1 MAEEIITILK
11 VGTDEAV
18 KNVNDLKNNVKVLK
32 EALGDLDIGT
42 EEYQNTLDELKVN
55 QNALKDAMYAT
66 SASMDDLAKA
76 ATGTSESY
84 NSLVHRMASLKEEL
98 RATDVST
105 EQGKERFKELAA
117 QINEVN
123 DTLKD
128 MDALQGNFQRNV
140 GNYPGLMQNF
150 AGAIDNLDKGL
161 QVTQGGLAG
170 IKGGFE
176 ALSASP
182 AIGTLGIIISIFSQ
196 LASKIKENKSAAD
209 ALKRG
214 MEALQP
220 IFDLASKMIE
230 KLAGWVAKVID
241 HVVDLAEKNKD
252 TFKNMISAVVGVGNT
267 ILQALLLPI
276 RTTIAAVKGLG
287 DAFKHL
293 FKGKFKEAAAAAK
306 DTISKIGD
314 QFKSAFDI
322 KGNFDKGKEAGEQ
335 FAAGLLSSK
344 KKVADAAKSV
354 GKEAK
359 KALLDTLNKLSDEID
374 KQIDADIAALG
385 KAEGDALK
393 STKQI
398 EEMKLQAMDKATQRL
413 LEMNEIVVEDEKKRA
428 KKQYAIQE
436 AANQKRLQ
444 AMEQFAQD
452 ALERGDL
459 DAYLEYEQEAADLE
473 VEIETNALREK
484 KRLREQ
490 DAKDAKEKAKQQM
503 EVMQS
508 VASATSGI
516 LGSIADMYESDE
528 KNSEKNA
535 NKIKGLR
542 IASATID
549 TISGAIGAFMQA
561 VQTIPPP
568 LGAIVGGVQAAAVT
582 AAGIA
587 QIAKIKSTKVSGSAS
602 NSAPTAPAV
611 TSAPVRTMDIQQVR
625 SVTSASEEDRLNQM
639 ASDQR
644 VVLVMSDL
652 EVKQNQSRVQVAEA
666 SF

>member
-1 MAEEIITILK
+1 MAEEIIQIIRIET
-11 VGTDEAV
+11 GEAV
-18 KNVNDLKNNVKVLK
+18 RSVNDLRENVKILK
-32 EALGDLDIGT
+32 EKLGDLEIGT
-42 EEYQNTLDELKVN
+42 TEYQDTLEELKVN
-55 QNALKDAMYAT
+55 QAAVKDAMYAT
-66 SASMDDLAKA
+66 TASMDDLAKS
-76 ATGTSESY
+76 ATGASNSY

-105 EQGKERFKELAA
+105 EQGKQRFKELAA

-140 GNYPGLMQNF
+140 GNYPGLMKTF
-150 AGAIDNLDKGL
+150 SGSLDALDKGL
-161 QVTQGGLAG
+161 KATAGGVGGLKEGFDALAVNPAFTILGIVVNLFASLADTLKEDETTMDAVNKAG
-170 IKGGFE
+170 ISLEPIFKFLKGILE
-176 ALSASP
+176 KVVN
-182 AIGTLGIIISIFSQ
+182 I
-196 LASKIKENKSAAD
+196 AAD
-209 ALKRG
+209 LITK
-214 MEALQP
+214 
-220 IFDLASKMIE
+220 ASAFVQSNGLIPRI
-230 KLAGWVAKVID
+230 ID
-241 HVVDLAEKNKD
+241 G
-252 TFKNMISAVVGVGNT
+252 VVGVGNA
-267 ILQALLLPI
+267 ILKFV
-276 RTTIAAVKGLG
+276 IAPFKGVVEAIKVFKEQGVRGLG
-287 DAFKHL
+287 DAAKAFANEMKTGISFKSNYQAGESIVDAITAGI
-293 FKGKFKEAAAAAK
+293 KDKKKDVSDAGKDVIKPLKDGINIELDKMIQELDMEMDKMIQELDKKQEDANKIANSIAQGRLANLDKAAK
-306 DTISKIGD
+306 HQLELNAILVEDDKEKAEKAYQI
-314 QFKSAFDI
+314 QLSA
-322 KGNFDKGKEAGEQ
+322 NERR
-335 FAAGLLSSK
+335 L
-344 KKVADAAKSV
+344 
-354 GKEAK
+354 
-359 KALLDTLNKLSDEID
+359 
-374 KQIDADIAALG
+374 AAL
-385 KAEGDALK
+385 
-393 STKQI
+393 
-398 EEMKLQAMDKATQRL
+398 
-413 LEMNEIVVEDEKKRA
+413 
-428 KKQYAIQE
+428 
-436 AANQKRLQ
+436 
-444 AMEQFAQD
+444 EQFAQD

-542 IASATID
+542 IAAATID
-549 TISGAIGAFMQA
+549 TISGAVGAFMQA
-561 VQTIPPP
+561 AATIPPP
-568 LGAIVGGVQAAAVT
+568 MGAIIGGIQAAAVT

-587 QIAKIKSTKVSGSAS
+587 QIAKMKSTKVSGSAS

-611 TSAPVRTMDIQQVR
+611 TSAPVRTMDIKQVR
-625 SVTSASEEDRLNQM
+625 SVTSASEEDRLNEM

>member
-1 MAEEIITILK
+1 MAEETIQIIRIET
-11 VGTDEAV
+11 GEAV
-18 KNVNDLKNNVKVLK
+18 KSVNDLRENVKILK
-32 EALGDLDIGT
+32 ERLGDLEIGT
-42 EEYQNTLDELKVN
+42 TEYQDTLEELKVN
-55 QNALKDAMYAT
+55 QAAVKDAMYAT
-66 SASMDDLAKA
+66 TASMDDLAKS
-76 ATGTSESY
+76 ATGASNSY
-84 NSLVHRMASLKEEL
+84 NALVHRMAALKEEL

-105 EQGKERFKELAA
+105 EQGKQRFKELAA

-140 GNYPGLMQNF
+140 GNYPGLMKTF
-150 AGAIDNLDKGL
+150 SGSLDALDKGL
-161 QVTQGGLAG
+161 KATSGGVGGL
-170 IKGGFE
+170 KEGFD
-176 ALSASP
+176 ALAVNP
-182 AIGTLGIIISIFSQ
+182 VITILGIVVALFGSLADTLKEDETTMESVNKAGVSLEPVFKLLKGILEKIVNIVADLITKASAFVQSNGLIPKII
-196 LASKIKENKSAAD
+196 D
-209 ALKRG
+209 G
-214 MEALQP
+214 
-220 IFDLASKMIE
+220 
-230 KLAGWVAKVID
+230 
-241 HVVDLAEKNKD
+241 
-252 TFKNMISAVVGVGNT
+252 VVGVGNA
-267 ILQALLLPI
+267 ILKFVVAPFKGVVEAIKVFKEQGV
-276 RTTIAAVKGLG
+276 RGLG
-287 DAFKHL
+287 DAAKAFANEMKTGISFKSNYQAGESIVDAITAGI
-293 FKGKFKEAAAAAK
+293 KDKKKNVSDAGKDVIKPLKDGIDMELDKMIQELDKEMDNMIQELDKKQEDANKIANSIAQGRLANLDKAAK
-306 DTISKIGD
+306 HQLELNDILVEDDREKAEKAYQI
-314 QFKSAFDI
+314 QLSA
-322 KGNFDKGKEAGEQ
+322 NERR
-335 FAAGLLSSK
+335 L
-344 KKVADAAKSV
+344 
-354 GKEAK
+354 
-359 KALLDTLNKLSDEID
+359 
-374 KQIDADIAALG
+374 AAL
-385 KAEGDALK
+385 
-393 STKQI
+393 
-398 EEMKLQAMDKATQRL
+398 
-413 LEMNEIVVEDEKKRA
+413 
-428 KKQYAIQE
+428 
-436 AANQKRLQ
+436 
-444 AMEQFAQD
+444 EQFAQD
-452 ALERGDL
+452 AIERGDI

-568 LGAIVGGVQAAAVT
+568 MGAIIGGIQAAAVT

-587 QIAKIKSTKVSGSAS
+587 QIAKMKSTKVSGSAS

-611 TSAPVRTMDIQQVR
+611 TSAPVRTIDIQQVR

>member
-1 MAEEIITILK
+1 MAEETIQIIRIET
-11 VGTDEAV
+11 GEAV
-18 KNVNDLKNNVKVLK
+18 RSVNDLRENVKILK
-32 EALGDLDIGT
+32 ERLGDLEIGT
-42 EEYQNTLDELKVN
+42 TEYQDTLEELKVN
-55 QNALKDAMYAT
+55 QAAVKDAMYAT
-66 SASMDDLAKA
+66 TASMDDLTKS
-76 ATGTSESY
+76 ATGTSNSY

-105 EQGKERFKELAA
+105 EQGKQRFKELAA

-123 DTLKD
+123 DNLKD

-140 GNYPGLMQNF
+140 GNYPGLMKTF
-150 AGAIDNLDKGL
+150 SGSLDALDKGL
-161 QVTQGGLAG
+161 KATAGGVGGL
-170 IKGGFE
+170 KEGFD
-176 ALSASP
+176 ALAVNP
-182 AIGTLGIIISIFSQ
+182 AFTILGIVVNLFGSLADTLKDDETSMAAVNKAGVSLEPVFKFLKGILEKVVNIVADLITKVSAFVQSNGLIPKII
-196 LASKIKENKSAAD
+196 D
-209 ALKRG
+209 G
-214 MEALQP
+214 
-220 IFDLASKMIE
+220 
-230 KLAGWVAKVID
+230 
-241 HVVDLAEKNKD
+241 
-252 TFKNMISAVVGVGNT
+252 VVGVGNA
-267 ILQALLLPI
+267 IFKFVVAPFKGVVEAIKVFKEQGV
-276 RTTIAAVKGLG
+276 RGLG
-287 DAFKHL
+287 DAAKAFANEMKTGISFKSNYQAGESIVDAITAGI
-293 FKGKFKEAAAAAK
+293 KDKKKDVSAAGKDVIKPLKDGIDMELDKMIQDLDKEMDNMIQELDKKQEDANKIADSIAQGRLDNLDKAAK
-306 DTISKIGD
+306 HQLELNDILVEDDREKAEKAYQI
-314 QFKSAFDI
+314 QLSA
-322 KGNFDKGKEAGEQ
+322 NERRLAALEQ
-335 FAAGLLSSK
+335 FAK
-344 KKVADAAKSV
+344 
-354 GKEAK
+354 
-359 KALLDTLNKLSDEID
+359 N
-374 KQIDADIAALG
+374 
-385 KAEGDALK
+385 
-393 STKQI
+393 
-398 EEMKLQAMDKATQRL
+398 
-413 LEMNEIVVEDEKKRA
+413 
-428 KKQYAIQE
+428 
-436 AANQKRLQ
+436 
-444 AMEQFAQD
+444 

-459 DAYLEYEQEAADLE
+459 DAYLEYQQEAADLE

-568 LGAIVGGVQAAAVT
+568 MGAIIGGIQAAAVT

-587 QIAKIKSTKVSGSAS
+587 QIAKIKSTKVSGSTS

-611 TSAPVRTMDIQQVR
+611 TSAPVRTIDIQQVR

>member
-1 MAEEIITILK
+1 MAEETIQIIRIET
-11 VGTDEAV
+11 GEAV
-18 KNVNDLKNNVKVLK
+18 KSVNDLRENVKILK
-32 EALGDLDIGT
+32 ERLGDLEIGT
-42 EEYQNTLDELKVN
+42 TEYQDTLEELKVN
-55 QNALKDAMYAT
+55 QAAVKDAMYAT
-66 SASMDDLAKA
+66 TASMDDLTKS
-76 ATGTSESY
+76 ATGTSNSY

-105 EQGKERFKELAA
+105 EQGKQRFKELAA

-140 GNYPGLMQNF
+140 GNYPGLMKTF
-150 AGAIDNLDKGL
+150 SGSLDALDKGL
-161 QVTQGGLAG
+161 KATAGGVGGL
-170 IKGGFE
+170 KEGFD
-176 ALSASP
+176 ALAVNP
-182 AIGTLGIIISIFSQ
+182 LFAILGIVITLFGSLADTLKEDETTMAAVNKAGVSLEPVFKFLKGILEKVVNIVADLITKASAFVQSNGLIPKII
-196 LASKIKENKSAAD
+196 N
-209 ALKRG
+209 G
-214 MEALQP
+214 
-220 IFDLASKMIE
+220 
-230 KLAGWVAKVID
+230 
-241 HVVDLAEKNKD
+241 
-252 TFKNMISAVVGVGNT
+252 VVGVGNA
-267 ILQALLLPI
+267 ILKFV
-276 RTTIAAVKGLG
+276 IAPFKGVVEAIKVFKEQGVRGLG
-287 DAFKHL
+287 DAAKAFANEMKTGISFKSNYQAGESIVDAITAGI
-293 FKGKFKEAAAAAK
+293 KDKKKDVSDAGKDVIKPLKDGIDIELDKMIQELDEEMDKMIQELDKKQEDANKIANSIAQGRLANLDKAAK
-306 DTISKIGD
+306 HQLELNDILVEDDREKAEKAYQI
-314 QFKSAFDI
+314 QLSA
-322 KGNFDKGKEAGEQ
+322 NERR
-335 FAAGLLSSK
+335 L
-344 KKVADAAKSV
+344 
-354 GKEAK
+354 
-359 KALLDTLNKLSDEID
+359 
-374 KQIDADIAALG
+374 AAL
-385 KAEGDALK
+385 
-393 STKQI
+393 
-398 EEMKLQAMDKATQRL
+398 
-413 LEMNEIVVEDEKKRA
+413 
-428 KKQYAIQE
+428 
-436 AANQKRLQ
+436 
-444 AMEQFAQD
+444 EQFAQD

-542 IASATID
+542 IAAATID
-549 TISGAIGAFMQA
+549 TISGAVGAFMQA
-561 VQTIPPP
+561 AATIPPP
-568 LGAIVGGVQAAAVT
+568 MGAIIGGIQAAAVT

>member
-1 MAEEIITILK
+1 MAEETISIIRIET
-11 VGTDEAV
+11 GEAV
-18 KNVNDLKNNVKVLK
+18 KSVNDLRENVKILK
-32 EALGDLDIGT
+32 ERLGDLEIGT
-42 EEYQNTLDELKVN
+42 TEYQDTLDELKVN
-55 QNALKDAMYAT
+55 QAAVKDAMYAT
-66 SASMDDLAKA
+66 TASMDDLTKS
-76 ATGTSESY
+76 ATGTSNSY

-105 EQGKERFKELAA
+105 EQGKQRFKELAA

-140 GNYPGLMQNF
+140 GNYPGLMKTF
-150 AGAIDNLDKGL
+150 SGSLDALDKGL
-161 QVTQGGLAG
+161 KATAGGVGGL
-170 IKGGFE
+170 KEGFD
-176 ALSASP
+176 ALAVNP
-182 AIGTLGIIISIFSQ
+182 AFTILGIVVNLFGS
-196 LASKIKENKSAAD
+196 LADTLKEDETSMAAVNKAGLS
-209 ALKRG
+209 L
-214 MEALQP
+214 EP
-220 IFDLASKMIE
+220 IFKFLKGILEKVVNIVADLIT
-230 KLAGWVAKVID
+230 KVSAFVQSNGLIPRIID
-241 HVVDLAEKNKD
+241 G
-252 TFKNMISAVVGVGNT
+252 VVGVGNA
-267 ILQALLLPI
+267 IFKFVVAPFKGVVEAIKVFKEQGV
-276 RTTIAAVKGLG
+276 RGLG
-287 DAFKHL
+287 DAAKAFANEMKTGISFKSNYQAGESIVDAITAGI
-293 FKGKFKEAAAAAK
+293 KDKKKDVSAAGKDVIKPLKDGIDMELDKMIQDLDKEMDNMIQELDKKQEDANKIANSIAQGRLANLDKAAK
-306 DTISKIGD
+306 HQLELNDILVEDDREKAEKAYQI
-314 QFKSAFDI
+314 QLSA
-322 KGNFDKGKEAGEQ
+322 NERR
-335 FAAGLLSSK
+335 L
-344 KKVADAAKSV
+344 
-354 GKEAK
+354 
-359 KALLDTLNKLSDEID
+359 
-374 KQIDADIAALG
+374 AAL
-385 KAEGDALK
+385 
-393 STKQI
+393 
-398 EEMKLQAMDKATQRL
+398 
-413 LEMNEIVVEDEKKRA
+413 
-428 KKQYAIQE
+428 
-436 AANQKRLQ
+436 
-444 AMEQFAQD
+444 EQFAQD
-452 ALERGDL
+452 ALERGDI

-611 TSAPVRTMDIQQVR
+611 TSAPVRTIDIQQVR

>member
-1 MAEEIITILK
+1 MAEETIQIIRIET
-11 VGTDEAV
+11 GEAV
-18 KNVNDLKNNVKVLK
+18 KSVNDLRENVKILK
-32 EALGDLDIGT
+32 DRLGDLEIGT
-42 EEYQNTLDELKVN
+42 TEYQDTLEELKVN
-55 QNALKDAMYAT
+55 QAAVKDAMYAT
-66 SASMDDLAKA
+66 TASMDDLAKS
-76 ATGTSESY
+76 ATGTSNSY
-84 NSLVHRMASLKEEL
+84 NALVHRMAALKEEL

-140 GNYPGLMQNF
+140 GNYPGLMKTF
-150 AGAIDNLDKGL
+150 SGSLDALDKGL
-161 QVTQGGLAG
+161 KATSGGVGGL
-170 IKGGFE
+170 KEGFD
-176 ALSASP
+176 ALAVNP
-182 AIGTLGIIISIFSQ
+182 VITILGIVVSLFGS
-196 LASKIKENKSAAD
+196 LADTLKEDETTMAAVNKAGVSLEPVFKFLKGILEKVVNIAAD
-209 ALKRG
+209 LITK
-214 MEALQP
+214 
-220 IFDLASKMIE
+220 ASAFVQSNGLIPKI
-230 KLAGWVAKVID
+230 ID
-241 HVVDLAEKNKD
+241 G
-252 TFKNMISAVVGVGNT
+252 VVGVGNA
-267 ILQALLLPI
+267 ILKFVVAPFKGVIEAIKVFKEQGV
-276 RTTIAAVKGLG
+276 RGLG
-287 DAFKHL
+287 DA
-293 FKGKFKEAAAAAK
+293 AK
-306 DTISKIGD
+306 AFANEMKTGIS
-314 QFKSAFDI
+314 FKS
-322 KGNFDKGKEAGEQ
+322 NYQAGESIVD
-335 FAAGLLSSK
+335 AITAGVKSK
-344 KKVADAAKSV
+344 KKDVSDAGKDVVKPLKDGIDMDLDKMIQELDKELEQDIARMLKEQEDANKIANSISQGRLANLDKAAKHQLELNDILV
-354 GKEAK
+354 EDDRE
-359 KALLDTLNKLSDEID
+359 KAEKAYQIQLSANERRL
-374 KQIDADIAALG
+374 AAL
-385 KAEGDALK
+385 D
-393 STKQI
+393 
-398 EEMKLQAMDKATQRL
+398 
-413 LEMNEIVVEDEKKRA
+413 
-428 KKQYAIQE
+428 
-436 AANQKRLQ
+436 
-444 AMEQFAQD
+444 QFAQD

-459 DAYLEYEQEAADLE
+459 DAYLAYDQERADLE

-542 IASATID
+542 IAAATID
-549 TISGAIGAFMQA
+549 TISGAVGAFMQA
-561 VQTIPPP
+561 AATIPPP
-568 LGAIVGGVQAAAVT
+568 MGAIIGGIQAAAVT

>member
-1 MAEEIITILK
+1 MAEETIQIIRIET
-11 VGTDEAV
+11 GEAV
-18 KNVNDLKNNVKVLK
+18 RSVNDLRENVKILK
-32 EALGDLDIGT
+32 ERLGDLEIGT
-42 EEYQNTLDELKVN
+42 TEYQDTLEELKVN
-55 QNALKDAMYAT
+55 QAAVKDAMYAT
-66 SASMDDLAKA
+66 TASMDDLTKS
-76 ATGTSESY
+76 ATGTSNSY

-105 EQGKERFKELAA
+105 EQGKQRFKELAA

-123 DTLKD
+123 DNLKD

-140 GNYPGLMQNF
+140 GNYPGLMKTF
-150 AGAIDNLDKGL
+150 SGSLDALDKGL
-161 QVTQGGLAG
+161 KATAGGVGGL
-170 IKGGFE
+170 KEGFD
-176 ALSASP
+176 ALAVNP
-182 AIGTLGIIISIFSQ
+182 AFTILGIVVNLFGSLADILKEDETSMTAVNKAGVSLEPVFKFLKGILEKVVNIVADLITKVSAFVQSNGLIPRII
-196 LASKIKENKSAAD
+196 D
-209 ALKRG
+209 G
-214 MEALQP
+214 
-220 IFDLASKMIE
+220 
-230 KLAGWVAKVID
+230 
-241 HVVDLAEKNKD
+241 
-252 TFKNMISAVVGVGNT
+252 VVGVGNA
-267 ILQALLLPI
+267 IFKFVVAPFKGVVEAIKVFKEQGV
-276 RTTIAAVKGLG
+276 RGLG
-287 DAFKHL
+287 DAAKAFANEMKTGISFKSNY
-293 FKGKFKEAAAAAK
+293 KAGESIVDAITAGIKDKKKDVSAAGKDVIKPLKDGIDMELDKMIQELDKEMDNMIQELDKKQEDANKIANSIAQGRLANLDKAAK
-306 DTISKIGD
+306 HQLELNDILVEDDKEKAEKAYQI
-314 QFKSAFDI
+314 QLSA
-322 KGNFDKGKEAGEQ
+322 NERR
-335 FAAGLLSSK
+335 L
-344 KKVADAAKSV
+344 
-354 GKEAK
+354 
-359 KALLDTLNKLSDEID
+359 
-374 KQIDADIAALG
+374 AAL
-385 KAEGDALK
+385 
-393 STKQI
+393 
-398 EEMKLQAMDKATQRL
+398 
-413 LEMNEIVVEDEKKRA
+413 
-428 KKQYAIQE
+428 
-436 AANQKRLQ
+436 
-444 AMEQFAQD
+444 EQFAQD

-459 DAYLEYEQEAADLE
+459 DTYLEYQQESADLE

-568 LGAIVGGVQAAAVT
+568 MGAIIGGIQAAAVT

>member
-1 MAEEIITILK
+1 MAEETIQIIRIET
-11 VGTDEAV
+11 GEAV
-18 KNVNDLKNNVKVLK
+18 RSVNDLRENVKILK
-32 EALGDLDIGT
+32 ERLGDLEIGT
-42 EEYQNTLDELKVN
+42 TEYQDTLDELKVN
-55 QNALKDAMYAT
+55 QAAVKDAMYAT
-66 SASMDDLAKA
+66 TASMDDLAKS
-76 ATGTSESY
+76 ATGTSNSY
-84 NSLVHRMASLKEEL
+84 NALVHRMAALKEEL

-105 EQGKERFKELAA
+105 EQGKQRFKELAA

-140 GNYPGLMQNF
+140 GNYPGLMKTF
-150 AGAIDNLDKGL
+150 SGSLDALDKGL
-161 QVTQGGLAG
+161 KATSGGVGGL
-170 IKGGFE
+170 KEGFD
-176 ALSASP
+176 ALAVNP
-182 AIGTLGIIISIFSQ
+182 VITILGIVVTLFKS
-196 LASKIKENKSAAD
+196 LADTLKEDETTMAAVNKAGVS
-209 ALKRG
+209 L
-214 MEALQP
+214 EP
-220 IFDLASKMIE
+220 IFKFLKGILEKVVTIVTDLITRVSSFVQSNGLIPKI
-230 KLAGWVAKVID
+230 ID
-241 HVVDLAEKNKD
+241 G
-252 TFKNMISAVVGVGNT
+252 VVGVGNA
-267 ILQALLLPI
+267 ILKFVVAPFKGVVEAIKVFKEQGV
-276 RTTIAAVKGLG
+276 RGLG
-287 DAFKHL
+287 DAAKAFANEMKTGISFKSNYQAGESIVDAITAGI
-293 FKGKFKEAAAAAK
+293 KDKKKDVSAAGKDVIKPLKDGIDMELDKMIQELDKELDKMNQELDKKQEDANKIANSIAQGRLANLDKAAK
-306 DTISKIGD
+306 HQLELNEILVEDDREKAEKAYQI
-314 QFKSAFDI
+314 QLSA
-322 KGNFDKGKEAGEQ
+322 NERR
-335 FAAGLLSSK
+335 L
-344 KKVADAAKSV
+344 
-354 GKEAK
+354 
-359 KALLDTLNKLSDEID
+359 
-374 KQIDADIAALG
+374 AAL
-385 KAEGDALK
+385 
-393 STKQI
+393 
-398 EEMKLQAMDKATQRL
+398 
-413 LEMNEIVVEDEKKRA
+413 
-428 KKQYAIQE
+428 
-436 AANQKRLQ
+436 
-444 AMEQFAQD
+444 EQFAQD
-452 ALERGDL
+452 ALDRGDI

-611 TSAPVRTMDIQQVR
+611 TSAPVRTIDIQQVR

>member
-1 MAEEIITILK
+1 MAEETIQIIRIET
-11 VGTDEAV
+11 GEAV
-18 KNVNDLKNNVKVLK
+18 KSVNDLRENVKILK
-32 EALGDLDIGT
+32 ERLGDLEIGT
-42 EEYQNTLDELKVN
+42 TEYQDTLEELKVN
-55 QNALKDAMYAT
+55 QAAVKDAMYAT
-66 SASMDDLAKA
+66 TASMDDLSKS
-76 ATGTSESY
+76 ATGTSNSY

-105 EQGKERFKELAA
+105 EQGKQRFKELAA

-123 DTLKD
+123 DNLKD

-140 GNYPGLMQNF
+140 GNYPGLMKTF
-150 AGAIDNLDKGL
+150 SGSLDALDKGL
-161 QVTQGGLAG
+161 KATAGGVGGL
-170 IKGGFE
+170 KEGFD
-176 ALSASP
+176 ALAVNP
-182 AIGTLGIIISIFSQ
+182 AFTILGI
-196 LASKIKENKSAAD
+196 
-209 ALKRG
+209 
-214 MEALQP
+214 
-220 IFDLASKMIE
+220 
-230 KLAGWVAKVID
+230 
-241 HVVDLAEKNKD
+241 VVDLFGSLANTLKEDETSMAAVNKAGVSLEPVFKFLKGILEKVVNIVADLITKV
-252 TFKNMISAVVGVGNT
+252 SAFVQSNGLIPKIIDGVVGVGNA
-267 ILQALLLPI
+267 IFKFVVAPFKGVVEAIKVFKEQGV
-276 RTTIAAVKGLG
+276 RGLG
-287 DAFKHL
+287 DAAKAFANEMKTGISFKSNYQAGESIVDAITAGI
-293 FKGKFKEAAAAAK
+293 KDKKKDVSAAGKDVIKPLKDGIDMELDKMIQDLDKEMDKMIQDLDKEQEDANKIANSIAQGRLANLDKAAK
-306 DTISKIGD
+306 HQLELNDILVEDDREKAEKAYQI
-314 QFKSAFDI
+314 QLSA
-322 KGNFDKGKEAGEQ
+322 NERRLAALEQ
-335 FAAGLLSSK
+335 FAK
-344 KKVADAAKSV
+344 
-354 GKEAK
+354 
-359 KALLDTLNKLSDEID
+359 
-374 KQIDADIAALG
+374 
-385 KAEGDALK
+385 DAL
-393 STKQI
+393 
-398 EEMKLQAMDKATQRL
+398 D
-413 LEMNEIVVEDEKKRA
+413 
-428 KKQYAIQE
+428 
-436 AANQKRLQ
+436 
-444 AMEQFAQD
+444 
-452 ALERGDL
+452 RGDL

-568 LGAIVGGVQAAAVT
+568 MGAIIGGIQAAAVT

-611 TSAPVRTMDIQQVR
+611 TSAPVRTIDIQQVR

>member
-1 MAEEIITILK
+1 MAEETIQIIRIET
-11 VGTDEAV
+11 GEAV
-18 KNVNDLKNNVKVLK
+18 KSVNDLRENVKILK
-32 EALGDLDIGT
+32 ERLGDLEIGT
-42 EEYQNTLDELKVN
+42 TEYQDTLEELKVN
-55 QNALKDAMYAT
+55 QAAVKDAMYAT
-66 SASMDDLAKA
+66 TASMDDLTKS
-76 ATGTSESY
+76 ATGTSNSY

-140 GNYPGLMQNF
+140 GNYPGLMKTF
-150 AGAIDNLDKGL
+150 SGSLDALDKGL
-161 QVTQGGLAG
+161 KATAGGVGGL
-170 IKGGFE
+170 KEGFD
-176 ALSASP
+176 ALAVNP
-182 AIGTLGIIISIFSQ
+182 LFTILGIVINLFGSLAATLKEDETTMSAVNKAGVSLEPVFKFFKGILEKIVNIVADLIGKVSAFVQSNGLIPKII
-196 LASKIKENKSAAD
+196 D
-209 ALKRG
+209 G
-214 MEALQP
+214 
-220 IFDLASKMIE
+220 
-230 KLAGWVAKVID
+230 
-241 HVVDLAEKNKD
+241 
-252 TFKNMISAVVGVGNT
+252 VVGVGNA
-267 ILQALLLPI
+267 ILKFVVAPFKGVVEAIKVFKEQGV
-276 RTTIAAVKGLG
+276 RGLG
-287 DAFKHL
+287 N
-293 FKGKFKEAAAAAK
+293 AAK
-306 DTISKIGD
+306 AFANEMKTGIS
-314 QFKSAFDI
+314 FKS
-322 KGNFDKGKEAGEQ
+322 NYQAGESIVD
-335 FAAGLLSSK
+335 AITAGIKDK
-344 KKVADAAKSV
+344 KKDVSDAGKDVIKPLKDGIDIELDKMIQDLDKEMDNMIQDLDKKQEDANKIANSIAQGRLDNLDKAAKHQLELNAILV
-354 GKEAK
+354 EDDKE
-359 KALLDTLNKLSDEID
+359 KADKAYQIQLSANERRL
-374 KQIDADIAALG
+374 AAL
-385 KAEGDALK
+385 
-393 STKQI
+393 
-398 EEMKLQAMDKATQRL
+398 
-413 LEMNEIVVEDEKKRA
+413 
-428 KKQYAIQE
+428 
-436 AANQKRLQ
+436 
-444 AMEQFAQD
+444 EQFAQD

-459 DAYLEYEQEAADLE
+459 DAYLEYQQEAADLE

-542 IASATID
+542 IAAATID
-549 TISGAIGAFMQA
+549 TISGAVGAFMQA
-561 VQTIPPP
+561 AATIPPP
-568 LGAIVGGVQAAAVT
+568 MGAIIGGIQAAAVT

-611 TSAPVRTMDIQQVR
+611 TSAPVRTIDIQQVR

>member
-1 MAEEIITILK
+1 MAEETIQIIRIDT
-11 VGTDEAV
+11 GEAV
-18 KNVNDLKNNVKVLK
+18 RSVNDLRENVKILK
-32 EALGDLDIGT
+32 ERLGDLEIGT
-42 EEYQNTLDELKVN
+42 TEYQDTLEELKVN
-55 QNALKDAMYAT
+55 QAAVKDAMYAT
-66 SASMDDLAKA
+66 TASMDDLTKS
-76 ATGTSESY
+76 ATGTSNSY

-140 GNYPGLMQNF
+140 GNYPGLMKTF
-150 AGAIDNLDKGL
+150 SGSLDALDKGL
-161 QVTQGGLAG
+161 KATAGGVGDLKNGFDALAVN
-170 IKGGFE
+170 
-176 ALSASP
+176 P
-182 AIGTLGIIISIFSQ
+182 AFAILGIVVTLFGSLADTLKEDETTMAAVNKAGVSLEPVFKLLKGLLERITTIVADLIGKVSAFVQSNGLIPKII
-196 LASKIKENKSAAD
+196 D
-209 ALKRG
+209 G
-214 MEALQP
+214 
-220 IFDLASKMIE
+220 
-230 KLAGWVAKVID
+230 
-241 HVVDLAEKNKD
+241 
-252 TFKNMISAVVGVGNT
+252 VVGVGNA
-267 ILQALLLPI
+267 ILKFVVAPFKGVVEAIKVFKEQGV
-276 RTTIAAVKGLG
+276 RGLG
-287 DAFKHL
+287 DAAKAFANEMKTGISFKSNYQAGESIVDAITAGI
-293 FKGKFKEAAAAAK
+293 KDKKKDVSDAGKDVIKPLKDGINIELDKMIQELDMEMDKMIQELDKKQEDANKIANSIAQGRLANLDKAAK
-306 DTISKIGD
+306 HQLELNAILVEDDKEKAEKAYQI
-314 QFKSAFDI
+314 QLSA
-322 KGNFDKGKEAGEQ
+322 NEMR
-335 FAAGLLSSK
+335 L
-344 KKVADAAKSV
+344 
-354 GKEAK
+354 
-359 KALLDTLNKLSDEID
+359 
-374 KQIDADIAALG
+374 AAL
-385 KAEGDALK
+385 
-393 STKQI
+393 
-398 EEMKLQAMDKATQRL
+398 
-413 LEMNEIVVEDEKKRA
+413 
-428 KKQYAIQE
+428 
-436 AANQKRLQ
+436 
-444 AMEQFAQD
+444 EQFAQD
-452 ALERGDL
+452 ALDRGDL

-542 IASATID
+542 IAAATID
-549 TISGAIGAFMQA
+549 TISGAVGAFMQA
-561 VQTIPPP
+561 AATIPPP
-568 LGAIVGGVQAAAVT
+568 MGAIIGGIQAAAVT

-587 QIAKIKSTKVSGSAS
+587 QIAKMKSTKVSGSAS

-611 TSAPVRTMDIQQVR
+611 TSAPVRTIDIQQVR

>member
-1 MAEEIITILK
+1 MAEETIQIIRIET
-11 VGTDEAV
+11 GEAV
-18 KNVNDLKNNVKVLK
+18 KSVNDLRENVKILK
-32 EALGDLDIGT
+32 ERLGDLEIGT
-42 EEYQNTLDELKVN
+42 TEYQDTLEELKVN
-55 QNALKDAMYAT
+55 QAAVKDAMYAT
-66 SASMDDLAKA
+66 TASMDDLTKS
-76 ATGTSESY
+76 ATGTSNSY
-84 NSLVHRMASLKEEL
+84 NSLVHRMAALKEEL

-105 EQGKERFKELAA
+105 DQGKAKFKELAA

-140 GNYPGLMQNF
+140 GNYPGLMKTF
-150 AGAIDNLDKGL
+150 SGSLDALDKGL
-161 QVTQGGLAG
+161 KATAGGVGGL
-170 IKGGFE
+170 KEGFD
-176 ALSASP
+176 ALAVNP
-182 AIGTLGIIISIFSQ
+182 LFTILGIVVNLFVS
-196 LASKIKENKSAAD
+196 LAD
-209 ALKRG
+209 ALKEDDTTMAAVNKAG
-214 MEALQP
+214 VSLEPVFKFFKGILEKIVNIVA
-220 IFDLASKMIE
+220 DLIT
-230 KLAGWVAKVID
+230 KVSAFVQSNGLIPKIID
-241 HVVDLAEKNKD
+241 G
-252 TFKNMISAVVGVGNT
+252 VVGVGNA
-267 ILQALLLPI
+267 ILKFV
-276 RTTIAAVKGLG
+276 IAPFKGVVEAIKVFKEQGVRGLG
-287 DAFKHL
+287 DAAKAFANEMKTGISFKSNYQAGESIVDAITAGI
-293 FKGKFKEAAAAAK
+293 KDKKKDVSDAGKDVIKPLKDGIDMELDKMIQDLDKEMDNMIQELDKKQENANKIANSIAQDRLANLDKAAK
-306 DTISKIGD
+306 HQLELNDILVEDDREKAEKAYQI
-314 QFKSAFDI
+314 QLSA
-322 KGNFDKGKEAGEQ
+322 NERR
-335 FAAGLLSSK
+335 L
-344 KKVADAAKSV
+344 
-354 GKEAK
+354 
-359 KALLDTLNKLSDEID
+359 
-374 KQIDADIAALG
+374 AAL
-385 KAEGDALK
+385 
-393 STKQI
+393 
-398 EEMKLQAMDKATQRL
+398 
-413 LEMNEIVVEDEKKRA
+413 
-428 KKQYAIQE
+428 
-436 AANQKRLQ
+436 
-444 AMEQFAQD
+444 EQFAQD

-459 DAYLEYEQEAADLE
+459 DAYLEYQQEAADFE

-490 DAKDAKEKAKQQM
+490 DAKDAKVKAKQQM

-568 LGAIVGGVQAAAVT
+568 MGAIIGGIQAAAVT

-587 QIAKIKSTKVSGSAS
+587 QIAKMKSTKVSGSAS
-602 NSAPTAPAV
+602 NSAPSAPAV
-611 TSAPVRTMDIQQVR
+611 TSAPVRTIDIQQVR

>member
-1 MAEEIITILK
+1 MAEETIQIIRIET
-11 VGTDEAV
+11 GEAV
-18 KNVNDLKNNVKVLK
+18 KSVNDLRENVKILK
-32 EALGDLDIGT
+32 DRLGDLEIGT
-42 EEYQNTLDELKVN
+42 TEYQDTLEELKVN
-55 QNALKDAMYAT
+55 QAAVKDAMYAST
-66 SASMDDLAKA
+66 ASMDDLAKS
-76 ATGTSESY
+76 ATGTSNSY
-84 NSLVHRMASLKEEL
+84 NALVHRMAALKEEL

-105 EQGKERFKELAA
+105 EQGKQRFKELAA

-140 GNYPGLMQNF
+140 GNYPGLMKTF
-150 AGAIDNLDKGL
+150 SGSLDALDKGL
-161 QVTQGGLAG
+161 KAASGGVGGL
-170 IKGGFE
+170 KEGFD
-176 ALSASP
+176 ALAVNP
-182 AIGTLGIIISIFSQ
+182 VITILGIVVALFGS
-196 LASKIKENKSAAD
+196 LADTLKEDETTMAAVNKAGVS
-209 ALKRG
+209 L
-214 MEALQP
+214 EP
-220 IFDLASKMIE
+220 IFKFLKGILEKVVTIVADLITKASAFVQSNGLIPKI
-230 KLAGWVAKVID
+230 ID
-241 HVVDLAEKNKD
+241 G
-252 TFKNMISAVVGVGNT
+252 VVGVGNA
-267 ILQALLLPI
+267 ILKFV
-276 RTTIAAVKGLG
+276 IAPFKGVIEAIKVFKEQGVRGLG
-287 DAFKHL
+287 DA
-293 FKGKFKEAAAAAK
+293 AK
-306 DTISKIGD
+306 AFANEMKTGIS
-314 QFKSAFDI
+314 FKS
-322 KGNFDKGKEAGEQ
+322 NYQAGESIVD
-335 FAAGLLSSK
+335 AITAGVKSK
-344 KKVADAAKSV
+344 KKDVSDAGKDVVKPLKDGIDTELDKMIQELDKGLDKMNQDLDKELEDANKIANSIAQDRLANLDKAAKHQLELNDILV
-354 GKEAK
+354 EDDRE
-359 KALLDTLNKLSDEID
+359 KAEKAYQIQLSANERRL
-374 KQIDADIAALG
+374 AAL
-385 KAEGDALK
+385 
-393 STKQI
+393 
-398 EEMKLQAMDKATQRL
+398 
-413 LEMNEIVVEDEKKRA
+413 
-428 KKQYAIQE
+428 
-436 AANQKRLQ
+436 
-444 AMEQFAQD
+444 EQFAQD
-452 ALERGDL
+452 ALERGDI
-459 DAYLEYEQEAADLE
+459 DAYLEYQQEAADLE

-568 LGAIVGGVQAAAVT
+568 MGAIIGGIQAAAVT
-582 AAGIA
+582 ATGIA
-587 QIAKIKSTKVSGSAS
+587 QIAKIKSTKVSGSTS

-611 TSAPVRTMDIQQVR
+611 TSAPVRTIDIQQVR

>member
-1 MAEEIITILK
+1 MAEETIQIIRIET
-11 VGTDEAV
+11 GEAV
-18 KNVNDLKNNVKVLK
+18 KSVNDLRENVKILK
-32 EALGDLDIGT
+32 DRLGDLEIGT
-42 EEYQNTLDELKVN
+42 TEYQDTLEELKVN
-55 QNALKDAMYAT
+55 QAAVKDAMYAT
-66 SASMDDLAKA
+66 TASMDELAKS
-76 ATGTSESY
+76 ATGTSNSY
-84 NSLVHRMASLKEEL
+84 NALVHRMAALKEEL

-105 EQGKERFKELAA
+105 EQGKQRFKELAA

-140 GNYPGLMQNF
+140 GNYPGLMKTF
-150 AGAIDNLDKGL
+150 SGSLDALDKGL
-161 QVTQGGLAG
+161 KATSGGVGGL
-170 IKGGFE
+170 KEGFD
-176 ALSASP
+176 ALAVNP
-182 AIGTLGIIISIFSQ
+182 VFAILGIVVTLFKS
-196 LASKIKENKSAAD
+196 LADTLKEDETTMAAVNKAGVS
-209 ALKRG
+209 L
-214 MEALQP
+214 EP
-220 IFDLASKMIE
+220 IFKFLKGILEKVVTIVTDLITRVSSFVQSNGLIPKI
-230 KLAGWVAKVID
+230 ID
-241 HVVDLAEKNKD
+241 G
-252 TFKNMISAVVGVGNT
+252 VVGVGNA
-267 ILQALLLPI
+267 ILKFV
-276 RTTIAAVKGLG
+276 IAPFKGIVEAIKVFKEQGVRGLG
-287 DAFKHL
+287 DA
-293 FKGKFKEAAAAAK
+293 AK
-306 DTISKIGD
+306 AFANEMKTGIS
-314 QFKSAFDI
+314 FKS
-322 KGNFDKGKEAGEQ
+322 NYQAGESIVD
-335 FAAGLLSSK
+335 AITAGVKSK
-344 KKVADAAKSV
+344 KKDVSDAGKDVVKPLKDGIDMELDKMIQELDKELDKMNQELDKKQEDANKIANSIAQGRLANLDKAAKHQLELNEILV
-354 GKEAK
+354 EDDRE
-359 KALLDTLNKLSDEID
+359 KAEKAYQIQLSANERRL
-374 KQIDADIAALG
+374 AAL
-385 KAEGDALK
+385 
-393 STKQI
+393 
-398 EEMKLQAMDKATQRL
+398 
-413 LEMNEIVVEDEKKRA
+413 
-428 KKQYAIQE
+428 
-436 AANQKRLQ
+436 
-444 AMEQFAQD
+444 EQFAQD
-452 ALERGDL
+452 ALDRGDI

-611 TSAPVRTMDIQQVR
+611 TSAPVRTIDIQQVR

>member
-1 MAEEIITILK
+1 MAEETIQIIRIET
-11 VGTDEAV
+11 GEAV
-18 KNVNDLKNNVKVLK
+18 RSVNDLRENVKILK
-32 EALGDLDIGT
+32 ERLGDLEIGT
-42 EEYQNTLDELKVN
+42 TEYQDTLEELKVN
-55 QNALKDAMYAT
+55 QAAVKDAMYAT
-66 SASMDDLAKA
+66 TASMDDLSKS
-76 ATGTSESY
+76 ATGTSNSY

-105 EQGKERFKELAA
+105 EQGKQRFKELAA

-140 GNYPGLMQNF
+140 GNYPGLMKTF
-150 AGAIDNLDKGL
+150 SGSLDALDKGL
-161 QVTQGGLAG
+161 KATAGGVGGL
-170 IKGGFE
+170 KEGFD
-176 ALSASP
+176 ALAVNP
-182 AIGTLGIIISIFSQ
+182 AFTILGIVVTLFGS
-196 LASKIKENKSAAD
+196 LAD
-209 ALKRG
+209 ALKEDETAMAAVNKAG
-214 MEALQP
+214 VSLEPVFKFLKGILEKVVNIVA
-220 IFDLASKMIE
+220 DLIT
-230 KLAGWVAKVID
+230 KVSAFVQSNGLIPRIID
-241 HVVDLAEKNKD
+241 G
-252 TFKNMISAVVGVGNT
+252 VVGVGNA
-267 ILQALLLPI
+267 IFKFVVAPFKGVVEAIKVFKEQGV
-276 RTTIAAVKGLG
+276 RGLG
-287 DAFKHL
+287 DAAKAFANEMKTGISFKSNY
-293 FKGKFKEAAAAAK
+293 KAGESIVDAITAGIKDKKKDVSAAGKDVIKPLKDGINMELDKMIQDLDKEMDKMIQDLDKEQEDANKIANSIAQGRLANLDKAAK
-306 DTISKIGD
+306 HQLELNDILVEDDKEKAEKAYQI
-314 QFKSAFDI
+314 QLSA
-322 KGNFDKGKEAGEQ
+322 NERRLAALEQ
-335 FAAGLLSSK
+335 FAK
-344 KKVADAAKSV
+344 
-354 GKEAK
+354 
-359 KALLDTLNKLSDEID
+359 
-374 KQIDADIAALG
+374 
-385 KAEGDALK
+385 DAL
-393 STKQI
+393 
-398 EEMKLQAMDKATQRL
+398 D
-413 LEMNEIVVEDEKKRA
+413 
-428 KKQYAIQE
+428 
-436 AANQKRLQ
+436 
-444 AMEQFAQD
+444 
-452 ALERGDL
+452 RGDL

-568 LGAIVGGVQAAAVT
+568 MGAIIGGIQAAAVT

-639 ASDQR
+639 SSDQR

>member
-1 MAEEIITILK
+1 MAEETIQIIRIET
-11 VGTDEAV
+11 GEAV
-18 KNVNDLKNNVKVLK
+18 KSVNDLRENVKILK
-32 EALGDLDIGT
+32 DRLGDLEIGT
-42 EEYQNTLDELKVN
+42 TEYQDTLEELKVN
-55 QNALKDAMYAT
+55 QAAVKDAMYAT
-66 SASMDDLAKA
+66 TASMDDLAKS
-76 ATGTSESY
+76 ATGTSNSY
-84 NSLVHRMASLKEEL
+84 NALVHRMAALKEEL

-140 GNYPGLMQNF
+140 GNYPGLMKTF
-150 AGAIDNLDKGL
+150 SGSLDALDKGL
-161 QVTQGGLAG
+161 KATSGGVGGL
-170 IKGGFE
+170 KEGFD
-176 ALSASP
+176 ALAVNP
-182 AIGTLGIIISIFSQ
+182 VFAILGIVVTLFRSLADTLKEDETTMDAVNKAGVSLEPVFKFLKGILEKVVTIVTDLITRVSSFVQSNGLIPKII
-196 LASKIKENKSAAD
+196 D
-209 ALKRG
+209 G
-214 MEALQP
+214 
-220 IFDLASKMIE
+220 
-230 KLAGWVAKVID
+230 
-241 HVVDLAEKNKD
+241 
-252 TFKNMISAVVGVGNT
+252 VVGVGNA
-267 ILQALLLPI
+267 ILKFV
-276 RTTIAAVKGLG
+276 IAPFKGIVEAIKVFKEQGVRGLG
-287 DAFKHL
+287 DA
-293 FKGKFKEAAAAAK
+293 AK
-306 DTISKIGD
+306 AFANEMKTGIS
-314 QFKSAFDI
+314 FKS
-322 KGNFDKGKEAGEQ
+322 NYQAGESIVD
-335 FAAGLLSSK
+335 AITAGVKSK
-344 KKVADAAKSV
+344 KKDVSDAGKDVVKPLKDGIDMELDKMIQELDKELDKMNQELDKKQEDANKIANSIAQGRLANLDKAAKHQLELNDILV
-354 GKEAK
+354 EDDRE
-359 KALLDTLNKLSDEID
+359 KAEKAYQIQLSANERRL
-374 KQIDADIAALG
+374 AAL
-385 KAEGDALK
+385 
-393 STKQI
+393 
-398 EEMKLQAMDKATQRL
+398 
-413 LEMNEIVVEDEKKRA
+413 
-428 KKQYAIQE
+428 
-436 AANQKRLQ
+436 
-444 AMEQFAQD
+444 EQFAQD
-452 ALERGDL
+452 ALDRGDI

-611 TSAPVRTMDIQQVR
+611 TSAPVRTIDIQQVR

>member
-1 MAEEIITILK
+1 MAEETIQIIRIDT
-11 VGTDEAV
+11 GEAV
-18 KNVNDLKNNVKVLK
+18 RSVNDLRENVKILK
-32 EALGDLDIGT
+32 ERLGDLEIGT
-42 EEYQNTLDELKVN
+42 TEYQDTLEELKVN
-55 QNALKDAMYAT
+55 QAAVKDAMYAT
-66 SASMDDLAKA
+66 TASMDDLTKS
-76 ATGTSESY
+76 ATGTSNSY

-98 RATDVST
+98 RATDIST
-105 EQGKERFKELAA
+105 QQGKERFKELAA

-140 GNYPGLMQNF
+140 GNYPGLMKTF
-150 AGAIDNLDKGL
+150 SGSLDALDKGL
-161 QVTQGGLAG
+161 KATAGGVGDLKNGFDALAVN
-170 IKGGFE
+170 
-176 ALSASP
+176 P
-182 AIGTLGIIISIFSQ
+182 AFAILGIVVTLFGS
-196 LASKIKENKSAAD
+196 LAD
-209 ALKRG
+209 ALKEDETTMAAVNKAGVSLEPVFKLFKGLLERITTIV
-214 MEALQP
+214 A
-220 IFDLASKMIE
+220 DLI
-230 KLAGWVAKVID
+230 GKVSAFVQSNGLIPKIID
-241 HVVDLAEKNKD
+241 G
-252 TFKNMISAVVGVGNT
+252 VVGVGNA
-267 ILQALLLPI
+267 ILKFV
-276 RTTIAAVKGLG
+276 IAPFKGVVEAIKVFKEKGVRGLG
-287 DAFKHL
+287 DAAKAFANEMKTGISFKSNYQAGESIVDAITAGI
-293 FKGKFKEAAAAAK
+293 KDKKKDVSDAGKDVIKPLKDGINIELDKMIQELDMEMDKMIQELDKKQEDANKIANSIAQGRLTNLDKAAK
-306 DTISKIGD
+306 HQLELNAILVEDDKEKAEKAYQI
-314 QFKSAFDI
+314 QLSA
-322 KGNFDKGKEAGEQ
+322 NERR
-335 FAAGLLSSK
+335 L
-344 KKVADAAKSV
+344 
-354 GKEAK
+354 
-359 KALLDTLNKLSDEID
+359 
-374 KQIDADIAALG
+374 AAL
-385 KAEGDALK
+385 
-393 STKQI
+393 
-398 EEMKLQAMDKATQRL
+398 
-413 LEMNEIVVEDEKKRA
+413 
-428 KKQYAIQE
+428 
-436 AANQKRLQ
+436 
-444 AMEQFAQD
+444 EQFAQD

-542 IASATID
+542 IAAATID
-549 TISGAIGAFMQA
+549 TISGAVGAFMQA
-561 VQTIPPP
+561 AATIPPP
-568 LGAIVGGVQAAAVT
+568 MGAIIGGIQAAAVT

-587 QIAKIKSTKVSGSAS
+587 QIAKMKSTKVSGSAS

-611 TSAPVRTMDIQQVR
+611 TSAPVRTIDIQQVR

>member
-1 MAEEIITILK
+1 MAEETIQIIRIET
-11 VGTDEAV
+11 GEAV
-18 KNVNDLKNNVKVLK
+18 KSVNDLRENVKILK
-32 EALGDLDIGT
+32 DRLGDLEIGT
-42 EEYQNTLDELKVN
+42 TEYQDTLEELKVN
-55 QNALKDAMYAT
+55 QAAVKDAMYAST
-66 SASMDDLAKA
+66 ASMDDLAKS
-76 ATGTSESY
+76 ATGTSNSY
-84 NSLVHRMASLKEEL
+84 NALVHRMASLKEEL

-140 GNYPGLMQNF
+140 GNYPGLMKTF
-150 AGAIDNLDKGL
+150 SGSLDALDKGL
-161 QVTQGGLAG
+161 KATAGGVGGL
-170 IKGGFE
+170 KEGFD
-176 ALSASP
+176 ALAVNP
-182 AIGTLGIIISIFSQ
+182 LFTILGIVINLFGSLADTLKEDETTMAAVNKAGVSLEPVFKLLKGILEGITSIVADLIGKVSAFVQSNGLIPKII
-196 LASKIKENKSAAD
+196 D
-209 ALKRG
+209 G
-214 MEALQP
+214 
-220 IFDLASKMIE
+220 
-230 KLAGWVAKVID
+230 
-241 HVVDLAEKNKD
+241 
-252 TFKNMISAVVGVGNT
+252 VVGVGNA
-267 ILQALLLPI
+267 ILKFV
-276 RTTIAAVKGLG
+276 IAPFKGVIEAIKVFKEQGVRGLG
-287 DAFKHL
+287 DAAKAFANEMKTGVSFKSNYQAGESIVDAITAGI
-293 FKGKFKEAAAAAK
+293 KDKKKDVSDAGKDVIKPLKEGIDMELDKIIQELDKELDKMNQELDKEQEDANKIANSIAQDRLANLDKAAK
-306 DTISKIGD
+306 HQLELNDILVEDDREKAEKAYQI
-314 QFKSAFDI
+314 QLSA
-322 KGNFDKGKEAGEQ
+322 NERR
-335 FAAGLLSSK
+335 L
-344 KKVADAAKSV
+344 
-354 GKEAK
+354 
-359 KALLDTLNKLSDEID
+359 
-374 KQIDADIAALG
+374 AAL
-385 KAEGDALK
+385 
-393 STKQI
+393 
-398 EEMKLQAMDKATQRL
+398 
-413 LEMNEIVVEDEKKRA
+413 
-428 KKQYAIQE
+428 
-436 AANQKRLQ
+436 
-444 AMEQFAQD
+444 EQFAQD

-516 LGSIADMYESDE
+516 LGSIADMYEGDS
-528 KNSEKNA
+528 KNAEKNA

>member
-1 MAEEIITILK
+1 MAEETIQIIRIET
-11 VGTDEAV
+11 GEAV
-18 KNVNDLKNNVKVLK
+18 RSVNDLRENVKILK
-32 EALGDLDIGT
+32 ERLGDLEIGT
-42 EEYQNTLDELKVN
+42 TEYQDTLDELKVN
-55 QNALKDAMYAT
+55 QAAVKDAMYAT
-66 SASMDDLAKA
+66 TASMDDLTKS
-76 ATGTSESY
+76 ATGTSNSY

-140 GNYPGLMQNF
+140 GNYPGLMKTF
-150 AGAIDNLDKGL
+150 SGSLDALDKGL
-161 QVTQGGLAG
+161 KATAGGVGGL
-170 IKGGFE
+170 KEGFD
-176 ALSASP
+176 ALAVNP
-182 AIGTLGIIISIFSQ
+182 AFAILGIVVTLFGS
-196 LASKIKENKSAAD
+196 LAD
-209 ALKRG
+209 ALKEDETTMAAVNKAGVSLEPVFKLLKGLLERITTIV
-214 MEALQP
+214 A
-220 IFDLASKMIE
+220 DLI
-230 KLAGWVAKVID
+230 GKVSAFVQSNGLIPKIID
-241 HVVDLAEKNKD
+241 G
-252 TFKNMISAVVGVGNT
+252 VVGVGNA
-267 ILQALLLPI
+267 ILKFVVAPFKGVVEAIKVFKEQGV
-276 RTTIAAVKGLG
+276 RGLG
-287 DAFKHL
+287 N
-293 FKGKFKEAAAAAK
+293 AAK
-306 DTISKIGD
+306 AFANEMKTGIS
-314 QFKSAFDI
+314 FKS
-322 KGNFDKGKEAGEQ
+322 NYQAGESIVD
-335 FAAGLLSSK
+335 AITAGIKDK
-344 KKVADAAKSV
+344 KKDVSDAGKNVIKPLKDGINMELDKMIQELDKEMDNMIQELDKKQEDANKIANSIAQGRLANLDKAAKHQLELNDILV
-354 GKEAK
+354 EDDRE
-359 KALLDTLNKLSDEID
+359 KAEKAYQIQLSANERRL
-374 KQIDADIAALG
+374 AAL
-385 KAEGDALK
+385 
-393 STKQI
+393 
-398 EEMKLQAMDKATQRL
+398 
-413 LEMNEIVVEDEKKRA
+413 
-428 KKQYAIQE
+428 
-436 AANQKRLQ
+436 
-444 AMEQFAQD
+444 EQFAQD
-452 ALERGDL
+452 ALDRGDL
-459 DAYLEYEQEAADLE
+459 DAYLEYQQEAADLE

-568 LGAIVGGVQAAAVT
+568 MGAIIGGIQAAAVT

-587 QIAKIKSTKVSGSAS
+587 QIAKMKSTKVSGSAS

-611 TSAPVRTMDIQQVR
+611 TSAPVRTIDIQQVR

>member
-1 MAEEIITILK
+1 MAEETIQIIRIET
-11 VGTDEAV
+11 GEAV
-18 KNVNDLKNNVKVLK
+18 KSVNDLRENVKILK
-32 EALGDLDIGT
+32 ERLGDLEIGT
-42 EEYQNTLDELKVN
+42 TEYQDTLEELKVN
-55 QNALKDAMYAT
+55 QAAVKDAMYAT
-66 SASMDDLAKA
+66 TASMDDLAKS
-76 ATGTSESY
+76 ATGTSNSY
-84 NSLVHRMASLKEEL
+84 NALVHRMASLKEEL

-123 DTLKD
+123 DNLKD

-140 GNYPGLMQNF
+140 GNYPGLMKTF
-150 AGAIDNLDKGL
+150 SGSLDALDKGL
-161 QVTQGGLAG
+161 KATVGGVGGL
-170 IKGGFE
+170 KDGFD
-176 ALSASP
+176 ALAVNP
-182 AIGTLGIIISIFSQ
+182 AFTILGIVVNLFGS
-196 LASKIKENKSAAD
+196 LADTLKEDETSMAAVNKAGVS
-209 ALKRG
+209 L
-214 MEALQP
+214 EP
-220 IFDLASKMIE
+220 IFKFLKGILEKVVNIVADLIT
-230 KLAGWVAKVID
+230 KVSAFVQSNGLIPKIID
-241 HVVDLAEKNKD
+241 G
-252 TFKNMISAVVGVGNT
+252 VVGVGNA
-267 ILQALLLPI
+267 IFKFVVAPFKGVVEAIKVFKEQGV
-276 RTTIAAVKGLG
+276 RGLG
-287 DAFKHL
+287 DAAKAFANEMKTGISFKSNYQAGASIVDAITAGI
-293 FKGKFKEAAAAAK
+293 KDKKKDVSAAGKDVIKPLKDGIDIELDKMIQDLDKEMDNMIQELDKKQEDANKIANSIAQGRLANLDKAAK
-306 DTISKIGD
+306 HQLELNDILVEDDREKAEKAYQI
-314 QFKSAFDI
+314 QLSA
-322 KGNFDKGKEAGEQ
+322 NERR
-335 FAAGLLSSK
+335 L
-344 KKVADAAKSV
+344 
-354 GKEAK
+354 
-359 KALLDTLNKLSDEID
+359 
-374 KQIDADIAALG
+374 AAL
-385 KAEGDALK
+385 
-393 STKQI
+393 
-398 EEMKLQAMDKATQRL
+398 
-413 LEMNEIVVEDEKKRA
+413 
-428 KKQYAIQE
+428 
-436 AANQKRLQ
+436 
-444 AMEQFAQD
+444 EQFAQD

-459 DAYLEYEQEAADLE
+459 DAYLEYQQEAADLE

-568 LGAIVGGVQAAAVT
+568 MGAIIGGIQAAAVT

-587 QIAKIKSTKVSGSAS
+587 QIAKMKSTKVSGSAS

-611 TSAPVRTMDIQQVR
+611 TSAPVRTIDIQQVR

>member
-1 MAEEIITILK
+1 MAEETIQIIRIET
-11 VGTDEAV
+11 GEAV
-18 KNVNDLKNNVKVLK
+18 KSVNDLRENVKILK
-32 EALGDLDIGT
+32 DRLGDLEIGT
-42 EEYQNTLDELKVN
+42 TEYQDTLEELKVN
-55 QNALKDAMYAT
+55 QAAVKDAMYAT
-66 SASMDDLAKA
+66 TASMDDLAKS
-76 ATGTSESY
+76 ATGTSNSY
-84 NSLVHRMASLKEEL
+84 NALVHRMAALKEEL

-140 GNYPGLMQNF
+140 GNYPGLMKTF
-150 AGAIDNLDKGL
+150 SGSLDALDKGL
-161 QVTQGGLAG
+161 KATSGGVGGL
-170 IKGGFE
+170 KEGFD
-176 ALSASP
+176 ALAVNP
-182 AIGTLGIIISIFSQ
+182 VFAILGIVVTLFRSLADTLKEDETTMDAVNKAGVSLEPVFKFLKGILEKVVTIVTDLITRVSSFVQSNGLIPKII
-196 LASKIKENKSAAD
+196 D
-209 ALKRG
+209 G
-214 MEALQP
+214 
-220 IFDLASKMIE
+220 
-230 KLAGWVAKVID
+230 
-241 HVVDLAEKNKD
+241 
-252 TFKNMISAVVGVGNT
+252 VVGVGNA
-267 ILQALLLPI
+267 ILKFV
-276 RTTIAAVKGLG
+276 IAPFKGIVEAIKVFKEQGVRGLG
-287 DAFKHL
+287 DA
-293 FKGKFKEAAAAAK
+293 AK
-306 DTISKIGD
+306 AFANEMKTGIS
-314 QFKSAFDI
+314 FKS
-322 KGNFDKGKEAGEQ
+322 NYQAGESIVD
-335 FAAGLLSSK
+335 AITAGVKSK
-344 KKVADAAKSV
+344 KKDVSDAGKDVVKPLKDGIDMELDKMIQELDKELDKMNQELDKKQEDANKIANSIAQGRLANLDKAAKHQLELNDILV
-354 GKEAK
+354 EDDRE
-359 KALLDTLNKLSDEID
+359 KAEKAYQIQLSANERRL
-374 KQIDADIAALG
+374 AAL
-385 KAEGDALK
+385 
-393 STKQI
+393 
-398 EEMKLQAMDKATQRL
+398 
-413 LEMNEIVVEDEKKRA
+413 
-428 KKQYAIQE
+428 
-436 AANQKRLQ
+436 
-444 AMEQFAQD
+444 EQFAQD

-611 TSAPVRTMDIQQVR
+611 TSAPVRTIDIQQVR

>member
-1 MAEEIITILK
+1 MAEETIQIIRIET
-11 VGTDEAV
+11 GEAV
-18 KNVNDLKNNVKVLK
+18 KSVNDLRENVKILK
-32 EALGDLDIGT
+32 ERLGDLEIGT
-42 EEYQNTLDELKVN
+42 TEYQDTLEELKVN
-55 QNALKDAMYAT
+55 QAAVKDAMYAT
-66 SASMDDLAKA
+66 TASMDDLAKS
-76 ATGTSESY
+76 ATGTSNSY
-84 NSLVHRMASLKEEL
+84 NALVHRMAALKEEL

-105 EQGKERFKELAA
+105 EQGKQRFKELAA

-140 GNYPGLMQNF
+140 GNYPGLMKTF
-150 AGAIDNLDKGL
+150 SGSLDALDKGL
-161 QVTQGGLAG
+161 KATAGGVGGLKEGFDALAVNPLFAILGIVITLFGSLADTLKEDETTMAAVNKAG
-170 IKGGFE
+170 ISLE
-176 ALSASP
+176 
-182 AIGTLGIIISIFSQ
+182 
-196 LASKIKENKSAAD
+196 
-209 ALKRG
+209 
-214 MEALQP
+214 P
-220 IFDLASKMIE
+220 IFKFLKGILEKVVNIVADLITKASAFVQSNGLIPKI
-230 KLAGWVAKVID
+230 ID
-241 HVVDLAEKNKD
+241 G
-252 TFKNMISAVVGVGNT
+252 VVGVGNA
-267 ILQALLLPI
+267 ILKFVVAPFKGVVEAIKVFKEQGV
-276 RTTIAAVKGLG
+276 RGLG
-287 DAFKHL
+287 DA
-293 FKGKFKEAAAAAK
+293 AK
-306 DTISKIGD
+306 AFANEMKTGIS
-314 QFKSAFDI
+314 FKS
-322 KGNFDKGKEAGEQ
+322 NYQAGESIVD
-335 FAAGLLSSK
+335 AITAGVKSK
-344 KKVADAAKSV
+344 KKDVSDAGKDIVKPLKDGIDMELDKMIQELDKVLEQDIARMLKEEEDANKIANSIAQDRLANLDKAAKHQLEV
-354 GKEAK
+354 NDILVEDDRE
-359 KALLDTLNKLSDEID
+359 KAEKAYQIQLSANERRL
-374 KQIDADIAALG
+374 AAL
-385 KAEGDALK
+385 
-393 STKQI
+393 
-398 EEMKLQAMDKATQRL
+398 
-413 LEMNEIVVEDEKKRA
+413 
-428 KKQYAIQE
+428 
-436 AANQKRLQ
+436 
-444 AMEQFAQD
+444 EQFAQD
-452 ALERGDL
+452 ALERGDV
-459 DAYLEYEQEAADLE
+459 DAYLEYQQEAADLE

-587 QIAKIKSTKVSGSAS
+587 QIAKIKSTKVSGSSS

-611 TSAPVRTMDIQQVR
+611 TSAPVRTIDIQQVR

>member
-1 MAEEIITILK
+1 MAEETIQIIRIET
-11 VGTDEAV
+11 GEAV
-18 KNVNDLKNNVKVLK
+18 KSVNDLRENVKILK
-32 EALGDLDIGT
+32 ERLGDLEIGT
-42 EEYQNTLDELKVN
+42 TEYQDTLDELKVN
-55 QNALKDAMYAT
+55 QAAVKDAMYAT
-66 SASMDDLAKA
+66 TASMDDLSKS
-76 ATGTSESY
+76 ATGTSNSY

-105 EQGKERFKELAA
+105 EQGKQRFKELAA

-123 DTLKD
+123 DNLKD

-140 GNYPGLMQNF
+140 GNYPGLMKTF
-150 AGAIDNLDKGL
+150 SGSLDALDKGL
-161 QVTQGGLAG
+161 KATAGGVGGL
-170 IKGGFE
+170 KDGFD
-176 ALSASP
+176 ALAVNP
-182 AIGTLGIIISIFSQ
+182 AFTILGI
-196 LASKIKENKSAAD
+196 
-209 ALKRG
+209 
-214 MEALQP
+214 
-220 IFDLASKMIE
+220 
-230 KLAGWVAKVID
+230 
-241 HVVDLAEKNKD
+241 VVDLFGSLANTLKEDETSMAAVNKAGVSLEPVFKFFKGILEKVVNIVADLITKV
-252 TFKNMISAVVGVGNT
+252 SAFVQSNGLIPKIIDGVVGVGNA
-267 ILQALLLPI
+267 IFKFVVAPFKGVVEAIKVFKEQGV
-276 RTTIAAVKGLG
+276 RGLG
-287 DAFKHL
+287 DAAKAFANEMKTGISFKSNYQAGESIVDAITAGI
-293 FKGKFKEAAAAAK
+293 KDKKKDVSAAGKDVIKPLKDGIDMELDKMIQDLDKEMDKMIQDLDKEQEDANKIANSIAQGRLANLDKAAK
-306 DTISKIGD
+306 HQLELNDILVEDDKEKAEKAYQI
-314 QFKSAFDI
+314 QLSA
-322 KGNFDKGKEAGEQ
+322 NERR
-335 FAAGLLSSK
+335 L
-344 KKVADAAKSV
+344 
-354 GKEAK
+354 
-359 KALLDTLNKLSDEID
+359 
-374 KQIDADIAALG
+374 AAL
-385 KAEGDALK
+385 
-393 STKQI
+393 
-398 EEMKLQAMDKATQRL
+398 
-413 LEMNEIVVEDEKKRA
+413 
-428 KKQYAIQE
+428 
-436 AANQKRLQ
+436 
-444 AMEQFAQD
+444 EQFAQD

-459 DAYLEYEQEAADLE
+459 DAYLEYQQEAADLE

-568 LGAIVGGVQAAAVT
+568 MGAIIGGIQAAAVT

>member
-1 MAEEIITILK
+1 MAEETIQIIRIDT
-11 VGTDEAV
+11 GEAV
-18 KNVNDLKNNVKVLK
+18 KSVNDLRENVKILK
-32 EALGDLDIGT
+32 ERLGDLEIGT
-42 EEYQNTLDELKVN
+42 TEYQDTLEELKVN
-55 QNALKDAMYAT
+55 QAAVKDAMYAT
-66 SASMDDLAKA
+66 TASMDDLSKS
-76 ATGTSESY
+76 ATGTSNSY

-105 EQGKERFKELAA
+105 EQGKQRFKELAA

-123 DTLKD
+123 DNLKD

-140 GNYPGLMQNF
+140 GNYPGLMKTF
-150 AGAIDNLDKGL
+150 SGSLDALDKGL
-161 QVTQGGLAG
+161 KATAGGVGGL
-170 IKGGFE
+170 KDGFD
-176 ALSASP
+176 ALAVNP
-182 AIGTLGIIISIFSQ
+182 AFTILGI
-196 LASKIKENKSAAD
+196 
-209 ALKRG
+209 
-214 MEALQP
+214 
-220 IFDLASKMIE
+220 
-230 KLAGWVAKVID
+230 
-241 HVVDLAEKNKD
+241 VVDLFGSLANTLKEDETSMAAVNKAGVSLEPVFKFLKGILEKVVNIVADLITKV
-252 TFKNMISAVVGVGNT
+252 SAFVQSNGLIPRIIDGVVGVGNA
-267 ILQALLLPI
+267 IFKFVVAPFKGVVEAIKVFKEQGV
-276 RTTIAAVKGLG
+276 RGLG
-287 DAFKHL
+287 DAAKAFANEMKTGISFKSNYQAGESIVDAITAGI
-293 FKGKFKEAAAAAK
+293 KDKKKDVSAAGKDVIKPLKDGIDMELDKMIQDLDKEMDKMIQELDKEQEDANKIANSIAQGRLANLDKAAK
-306 DTISKIGD
+306 HQLELNDILVEDDREKAEKAYQI
-314 QFKSAFDI
+314 QLSA
-322 KGNFDKGKEAGEQ
+322 NERRLAALEQ
-335 FAAGLLSSK
+335 FAK
-344 KKVADAAKSV
+344 
-354 GKEAK
+354 
-359 KALLDTLNKLSDEID
+359 
-374 KQIDADIAALG
+374 
-385 KAEGDALK
+385 DAL
-393 STKQI
+393 
-398 EEMKLQAMDKATQRL
+398 D
-413 LEMNEIVVEDEKKRA
+413 
-428 KKQYAIQE
+428 
-436 AANQKRLQ
+436 
-444 AMEQFAQD
+444 
-452 ALERGDL
+452 RGDL

-490 DAKDAKEKAKQQM
+490 DVKDAKEKAKQQM

-568 LGAIVGGVQAAAVT
+568 MGAIIGGIQAAAVT

>member
-1 MAEEIITILK
+1 MAEETIQIIRIET
-11 VGTDEAV
+11 GEAV
-18 KNVNDLKNNVKVLK
+18 KSVNDLRENVKILK
-32 EALGDLDIGT
+32 ERLGDLEIGT
-42 EEYQNTLDELKVN
+42 TEYQDTLEELKVN
-55 QNALKDAMYAT
+55 QAAVKDAMYAT
-66 SASMDDLAKA
+66 TASMDDLAKS
-76 ATGTSESY
+76 ATGTSNSY
-84 NSLVHRMASLKEEL
+84 NALVHRMAALKEEL

-105 EQGKERFKELAA
+105 EQGKQRFKELAA

-140 GNYPGLMQNF
+140 GNYPGLMKTF
-150 AGAIDNLDKGL
+150 SGSLDALDKGL
-161 QVTQGGLAG
+161 KATAGGVGGLKEGFDALAVNPVITILGIVVALFGSLADTLKEDETTMAAVNKAG
-170 IKGGFE
+170 ISLE
-176 ALSASP
+176 
-182 AIGTLGIIISIFSQ
+182 
-196 LASKIKENKSAAD
+196 
-209 ALKRG
+209 
-214 MEALQP
+214 P
-220 IFDLASKMIE
+220 IFKFLKGILEKVVTIVADLITKASAFVQSNGLIPKI
-230 KLAGWVAKVID
+230 ID
-241 HVVDLAEKNKD
+241 G
-252 TFKNMISAVVGVGNT
+252 VVGVGNA
-267 ILQALLLPI
+267 ILKFV
-276 RTTIAAVKGLG
+276 IAPFKGVVEAIKVFKEQGVRGLG
-287 DAFKHL
+287 DAAKAFANEMKTGISFKSNYQAGESIVDAITAGI
-293 FKGKFKEAAAAAK
+293 KDKKKDVSAAGKDVIKPLKDGIDMELDKMIQELDKVLEQDIARMLKEEEDANKIANSIAQDRLANLDKAAK
-306 DTISKIGD
+306 HQLEVNDILVEDDREKAEKAYQI
-314 QFKSAFDI
+314 QLSA
-322 KGNFDKGKEAGEQ
+322 NERR
-335 FAAGLLSSK
+335 L
-344 KKVADAAKSV
+344 
-354 GKEAK
+354 
-359 KALLDTLNKLSDEID
+359 
-374 KQIDADIAALG
+374 AAL
-385 KAEGDALK
+385 
-393 STKQI
+393 
-398 EEMKLQAMDKATQRL
+398 
-413 LEMNEIVVEDEKKRA
+413 
-428 KKQYAIQE
+428 
-436 AANQKRLQ
+436 
-444 AMEQFAQD
+444 EQFAQD

-611 TSAPVRTMDIQQVR
+611 TSAPVRTIDIQQVR

>member
-1 MAEEIITILK
+1 MAEETIQIIRIET
-11 VGTDEAV
+11 GEAV
-18 KNVNDLKNNVKVLK
+18 KSVNDLRENVKILK
-32 EALGDLDIGT
+32 DRLGDLEIGT
-42 EEYQNTLDELKVN
+42 TEYQDTLEELKVN
-55 QNALKDAMYAT
+55 QAAVKDAMYAT
-66 SASMDDLAKA
+66 TASMDDLAKS
-76 ATGTSESY
+76 ATGTSNSY
-84 NSLVHRMASLKEEL
+84 NALVHRMAALKEEL

-105 EQGKERFKELAA
+105 EQGKQRFKELAA

-140 GNYPGLMQNF
+140 GNYPGLMKTF
-150 AGAIDNLDKGL
+150 SGSLDALDKGL
-161 QVTQGGLAG
+161 KATSGGIGGL
-170 IKGGFE
+170 KEGFD
-176 ALSASP
+176 ALAVNP
-182 AIGTLGIIISIFSQ
+182 VITILGIVVALFGS
-196 LASKIKENKSAAD
+196 LADTLKEDETTMAAVNKAGVS
-209 ALKRG
+209 L
-214 MEALQP
+214 EP
-220 IFDLASKMIE
+220 IFKFLKGILEKVVTIVADLITKASAFVQSNGLIPKI
-230 KLAGWVAKVID
+230 ID
-241 HVVDLAEKNKD
+241 G
-252 TFKNMISAVVGVGNT
+252 VVGVGNA
-267 ILQALLLPI
+267 ILKFVVAPFKGVVEAIKVFKEQGV
-276 RTTIAAVKGLG
+276 RGLG
-287 DAFKHL
+287 DAAKAFANEMKTGISFKSNYQAGESIVDAITAGIKDKKKDVSDAGKDVIKPL
-293 FKGKFKEAAAAAK
+293 KDGIDMELDKMIQELDKGLDKMNQELDKELEDANKIANSIAQDRLANLDKAAK
-306 DTISKIGD
+306 HQLELNDILVEDDREKAEKAYQI
-314 QFKSAFDI
+314 QLSA
-322 KGNFDKGKEAGEQ
+322 NERR
-335 FAAGLLSSK
+335 L
-344 KKVADAAKSV
+344 
-354 GKEAK
+354 
-359 KALLDTLNKLSDEID
+359 
-374 KQIDADIAALG
+374 AAL
-385 KAEGDALK
+385 
-393 STKQI
+393 
-398 EEMKLQAMDKATQRL
+398 
-413 LEMNEIVVEDEKKRA
+413 
-428 KKQYAIQE
+428 
-436 AANQKRLQ
+436 
-444 AMEQFAQD
+444 EQFAQD
-452 ALERGDL
+452 ALERGDV

-516 LGSIADMYESDE
+516 LGSIADMYEGDS
-528 KNSEKNA
+528 KNAEKNA

-611 TSAPVRTMDIQQVR
+611 TSAPVRTIDIQQVR

>member
-1 MAEEIITILK
+1 MAEETIQIIRIET
-11 VGTDEAV
+11 GEAV
-18 KNVNDLKNNVKVLK
+18 KSVNDLRENVKILK
-32 EALGDLDIGT
+32 DRLGDLEIGT
-42 EEYQNTLDELKVN
+42 TEYQDTLEELKVN
-55 QNALKDAMYAT
+55 QAAVKDAMYAT
-66 SASMDDLAKA
+66 TASMDELAKS
-76 ATGTSESY
+76 ATGTSNSY
-84 NSLVHRMASLKEEL
+84 NALVHRMAALKEEL

-105 EQGKERFKELAA
+105 EQGKQRFKELAA

-140 GNYPGLMQNF
+140 GNYPGLMKTF
-150 AGAIDNLDKGL
+150 SGSLDALDKGL
-161 QVTQGGLAG
+161 KATSGGVGGLKEGFDALAVNPVFAILGIVVTLFKSLADTLKEDETTMAAVNKAG
-170 IKGGFE
+170 ISLEPVFKFLKGILEKVVTIVTDLITRVSSFVQSNG
-176 ALSASP
+176 LIP
-182 AIGTLGIIISIFSQ
+182 KII
-196 LASKIKENKSAAD
+196 D
-209 ALKRG
+209 G
-214 MEALQP
+214 
-220 IFDLASKMIE
+220 
-230 KLAGWVAKVID
+230 
-241 HVVDLAEKNKD
+241 
-252 TFKNMISAVVGVGNT
+252 VVGVGNA
-267 ILQALLLPI
+267 ILKFV
-276 RTTIAAVKGLG
+276 IAPFKGIVEAIKVFKEQGVRGLG
-287 DAFKHL
+287 DA
-293 FKGKFKEAAAAAK
+293 AK
-306 DTISKIGD
+306 AFANEMKTGIS
-314 QFKSAFDI
+314 FKS
-322 KGNFDKGKEAGEQ
+322 NYQAGESIVD
-335 FAAGLLSSK
+335 AITAGVKSK
-344 KKVADAAKSV
+344 KKDVSDAGKDVVKPLKDGIDMELDKMIQELDKELEQDIARMLKEQEDANKIANSIAQGRLANLDKAAKHQLELNDILV
-354 GKEAK
+354 EDDRE
-359 KALLDTLNKLSDEID
+359 KAEKAYQIQLSANERRL
-374 KQIDADIAALG
+374 AAL
-385 KAEGDALK
+385 
-393 STKQI
+393 
-398 EEMKLQAMDKATQRL
+398 
-413 LEMNEIVVEDEKKRA
+413 
-428 KKQYAIQE
+428 
-436 AANQKRLQ
+436 
-444 AMEQFAQD
+444 EQFAQD
-452 ALERGDL
+452 ALDRGDI

-611 TSAPVRTMDIQQVR
+611 TSAPVRTIDIQQVR